1 MTVKGIYKLLKQPHV
16 FLKDYAKKRFT
27 KDELKEYVSK
37 AIDLDI
43 PSHKYYY
50 FIYKELKKDGY
61 FSRAEVALR
70 KAIEIKP
77 KANYYYELSEL
88 LKRKFLWWQV
98 VESLKKAIELSEPN
112 IDKTWYFSYM
122 LALENMNFLEEAI
135 MVYNKMD
142 KLGYFSNRETHA
154 SGENTTLL
162 SGGFFRS
169 LIIANFIYLILLGC
183 YLRFSFG
190 IKLV

>member
-16 FLKDYAKKRFT
+16 FVKDYVKKRFT
-27 KDELKEYVSK
+27 RDELKEYVSK

-142 KLGYFSNRETHA
+142 KLGYLNSKWYFKYGKILRKNNQSDKAKE
-154 SGENTTLL
+154 
-162 SGGFFRS
+162 FFQKQS
-169 LIIANFIYLILLGC
+169 HLIQKEMIYN
-183 YLRFSFG
+183 
-190 IKLV
+190 LV